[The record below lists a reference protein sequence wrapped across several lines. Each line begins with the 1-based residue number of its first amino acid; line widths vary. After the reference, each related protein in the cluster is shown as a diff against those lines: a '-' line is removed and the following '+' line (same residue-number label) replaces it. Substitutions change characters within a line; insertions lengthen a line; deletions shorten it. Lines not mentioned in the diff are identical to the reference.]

1 MRIIRFFV
9 YPRLVHSFNLYF
21 PRRDVMGATKIMVIR
36 HAEKPHKYNGQD
48 YSGVDAT
55 GTTCGSEGAESLV
68 TIGWARAGA
77 LITLF
82 APPWGPK
89 APALATPQFLY
100 ATAPGGNAGIGK
112 VHSQRPYETIIALAA
127 QLGLPID
134 AKHEKEHYPKV
145 VEDALAKDGTILI
158 CWPHEDIP
166 LVAAGHAS
174 GSTQPG
180 ISQCI
185 LTQTDTQGTLG
196 VPSSWPTDHNG
207 EPRYDLVWVF
217 DRPSGTG
224 QITGFTQVAQQ
235 LLAGDMAAPM

>member
-1 MRIIRFFV
+1 
-9 YPRLVHSFNLYF
+9 
-21 PRRDVMGATKIMVIR
+21 MGATKLMVIR

-55 GTTCGSEGAESLV
+55 GTACGSKAAESLV

-89 APALATPQFLY
+89 TPALATPQFLY
-100 ATAPGGNAGIGK
+100 AAAPGSNDAKGNA
-112 VHSQRPYETIIALAA
+112 HSQRPYETLIALAA

-134 AKHEKEHYPKV
+134 TRHEKEHYPKA

-158 CWPHEDIP
+158 CWQHEDIP
-166 LVAAGHAS
+166 LVAPGPEP

-185 LTQTDTQGTLG
+185 LTETGTQGTLG
-196 VPSSWPTDHNG
+196 APSSWPTDHNG

-224 QITGFTQVAQQ
+224 PITGFRQFAQQ
-235 LLAGDMAAPM
+235 LLAGDLADPVSRPTLSV